1 MLKGKSFSDYRI
13 LYRTVPS
20 MQPDNLC
27 STSFYHEQLRL
38 RHEYEKLKREYL
50 MTKEK
55 NEELLKELQSMKET
69 QGDFQNDISYSA
81 NIIRSMIGRS

>member
-1 MLKGKSFSDYRI
+1 
-13 LYRTVPS
+13 
-20 MQPDNLC
+20 MQPNCAQLHL
-27 STSFYHEQLRL
+27 SEQLRL

-69 QGDFQNDISYSA
+69 QEGFQNDISYSA
-81 NIIRSMIGRS
+81 NIICSMIERS

>member
-1 MLKGKSFSDYRI
+1 
-13 LYRTVPS
+13 
-20 MQPDNLC
+20 
-27 STSFYHEQLRL
+27 
-38 RHEYEKLKREYL
+38 

-81 NIIRSMIGRS
+81 NTIRSMIGRS